1 MSSASKRRFVGS
13 YVRRVGEDH
22 PWATAVVAAVISPV
36 LAVLLARM
44 VHPTQKLLRTAV
56 VSVLAYGFTFSLFY
70 AGLGAGV
77 VAVT

>member
-1 MSSASKRRFVGS
+1 WVGGRGPVANWIPGSKHGSTVLCHPHRSDVSSAAA
-13 YVRRVGEDH
+13 YVA
-22 PWATAVVAAVISPV
+22 WART
-36 LAVLLARM
+36 L
-44 VHPTQKLLRTAV
+44 KLLRTAV